1 MTHAIYRVDVHPFV
15 LPYLRIMSDTPETNN
30 GRRVCQDDSLP
41 KYVVSADL
49 AEKLERERNEA
60 KSALLEI
67 YEAMRL
73 YESDVD
79 GEAPSRH
86 YRMMERVRSVLFK
99 ENNQDREP
107 TK

>member
-1 MTHAIYRVDVHPFV
+1 
-15 LPYLRIMSDTPETNN
+15 MSDTPETNN
-30 GRRVCQDDSLP
+30 GRRVCQDEALP

-60 KSALLEI
+60 KGALLEI

-73 YESDVD
+73 YEADVD

-86 YRMMERVRSVLFK
+86 YRMMERVRSVLFEDNK
-99 ENNQDREP
+99 EIR
-107 TK
+107 